1 MEKTYRQ
8 VWILFTAVFV
18 IVFLGFFRT
27 YFIRFP
33 RFENTS
39 PVLHF
44 HAFVFLSW
52 FVLLFIQPYLIKKRK
67 YALHRKLGKV
77 SYFLIPLIALS
88 TFGVARGMYL
98 RELGHIPQNENIGA
112 LIVPFSQTLVFVTL
126 YLLAIRNKKRVSFHL
141 RYMIATSIILIGP
154 AIRRIFAGWMHM
166 PGQVSFL
173 LSFLIMAASLTGLI
187 LYDKMHGKKFQPYVV
202 ALILFTAYYLAVLYV
217 PQTSLWQNVCGRV
230 VQVVF

>member
-8 VWILFTAVFV
+8 VWILFAVVFV

-27 YFIRFP
+27 YFIKFP
-33 RFENTS
+33 GFENTY
-39 PVLHF
+39 PALHF

-77 SYFLIPLIALS
+77 SYFLVPLIALS

-98 RELGHIPQNENIGA
+98 RELGHIPQNQNIGS
-112 LIVPFSQTLVFVTL
+112 LIVPFTQTIVFVTL

-141 RYMIATSIILIGP
+141 RYIIATSLVLIGP
-154 AIRRIFAGWMHM
+154 AIRRILGGWMHI
-166 PGQVSFL
+166 PGQLSFL
-173 LSFLIMAASLTGLI
+173 LSFLIMAGALIGLMV
-187 LYDKMHGKKFQPYVV
+187 YDKIHGKKFQPYVV
-202 ALILFTAYYLAVLYV
+202 SLVLFTAYYLAVLFV
-217 PQTSLWQNVCGRV
+217 PQTAVWQSFCGRIA
-230 VQVVF
+230 QTIF